1 MKNRFVSF
9 VVLFSLF
16 INICVHSIVFADTI
30 TNSSTSSEEYST
42 NIEMLDSILYGSR
55 KYVLDTLIREDFST
69 NPHAL
74 VNNLEN
80 ENLMM
85 FNVLDQ
91 YGNKD
96 NPDYNGA
103 YKTAVDIMEKVYNGE
118 EYAQSVADYITEFAA
133 GLLSIFNA
141 DAEKTMSDLT
151 YSVGELKYESII
163 KEALAADYTASD
175 GTKLSTKEA
184 ELKELERLNKGFEN
198 LKAFTS
204 FFKTFASANYGESAF
219 EDRGDY
225 FNDYLVPYGEAME
238 DVLSTFEDVN
248 NDPNTED
255 MIKFTSFLAAL
266 TQYERYEAQQKQ
278 LANDVYY
285 YAPTFFIDEE
295 NLGYIKGA
303 DKAISTISKTI
314 SSYMFINE
322 IRTQS
327 LDVGNSLKRM
337 SSHADKDMA
346 NILNKFSNNII
357 DAGNEQLAQYE
368 SVMQYLRNQG
378 VVTELGKDF
387 VEKQI
392 KKSIGEQVTA
402 YGSYVNAGVGST
414 VLSVATKA
422 VNVASIS
429 SWCADVTMSFGDTC
443 KKTYELKYLDKI
455 LDVAHLT
462 YSSDLEAYLLD
473 KTDDNAKKVLD
484 DLLIIQKL
492 RLRGENI
499 AYSMMKGQFD
509 SPMGRLIS
517 TGTLNKDTYLLD
529 HLEWEYQCRVDALI
543 GASTVP
549 LTTQKIM
556 VNNGETLTLHYNEAK
571 GGLYAEIRKTN
582 GKSYGLAELAYR
594 FSNGIVLNSGSRM
607 ICLEDMPSVY
617 IPYVENNGADIY
629 ITQGVHLTEF
639 VQKAGNVTLGNE
651 NVTVEDLKLKGGTV
665 KSSYDVQLV
674 CDRLNVS
681 ATVPVNIPIVCKEE
695 LNVTGN
701 ISGSTVYL
709 SGSSTGGSGTVEK
722 LVVNG
727 SNNQNL
733 TGTLNVGNLTFRNT
747 GTVVQNGT
755 IYVSNTIENT
765 SSKVFGGHNTILKS
779 TGSIIGSHY
788 NSGLTLDGVTT
799 KKSVTFGDSLYTKGI
814 TTLTD
819 VKVQGLFNQQSGT
832 LNLNG
837 NAELCSDVNFGG
849 TVTQTDKSIIING
862 DLTTSGGSVTLGSL
876 ILNGKLKQSINNPIT
891 VASFTNNN
899 PKGITINAAVTVN
912 GAISSHTPITNGKS
926 ITLTENASFAD
937 DSFTGDITV
946 AGLSGEFPSQVLG
959 TIYMTNGNITQA
971 KDMECTSLQM
981 SGGTLNIENS
991 DTTITGVFDFG
1002 AGTVNLTNANLTV
1015 KNLQKAYT
1023 SGGTINIDADSKY
1036 TNSTDAVLSGTV
1048 TGDGTYYVQG
1058 DLTNNGTVNVGSMI
1072 ITSKLPTT
1080 ISGNNINTAHLS
1092 INSPK
1097 GVTINNKINV
1107 SQSYTSTGKVV
1118 NPENILFSGGN
1129 NINDDV
1135 VYTVPLNIEG
1145 DLIVDGKT
1153 VIAKD
1158 DITVKGNITVCN
1170 GGKLITENLT
1180 LTNGSLTVSGD
1191 STLTIG
1197 GLARLTGTSSNTI
1210 SVDETSEIDFKKLA
1224 IVSTY
1229 SSITNDGIL
1238 RFGGDV
1244 SISSATLTG
1253 SGTMYLRGD
1262 LYSSSLTINR
1272 FGTLNLNGLLPQK
1285 LSCSSSPTFDNII
1298 ISNPSR
1304 GGVTFNN
1311 TFYYYETYE
1320 KGENTVSGT
1329 VSHKEA

>member
-1 MKNRFVSF
+1 MKRFLSWLVII
-9 VVLFSLF
+9 SLLVNTCTIF
-16 INICVHSIVFADTI
+16 IGADT
-30 TNSSTSSEEYST
+30 TGEANGDNEYST
-42 NIEMLDSILYGSR
+42 NIDMLDSILYGNR
-55 KYVLDTLIREDFST
+55 RYVLDTLVRGDLST

-74 VNNLEN
+74 VNDLEN

-96 NPDYNGA
+96 NPDYSGA

-133 GLLSIFNA
+133 GLLSIFNT
-141 DAEKTMSDLT
+141 DAEKAMSDLT

-198 LKAFTS
+198 LKAFTG
-204 FFKTFASANYGESAF
+204 FFKSFASANYGESAF

-225 FNDYLVPYGEAME
+225 LNEYLIPYGEAME
-238 DVLSTFEDVN
+238 DVLDTFKDVN
-248 NDPNTED
+248 DNPNTED
-255 MIKFTSFLAAL
+255 MIKFASFLAAL
-266 TQYERYEAQQKQ
+266 VQFERYEAQQKQ
-278 LANDVYY
+278 LSSDIYY
-285 YAPTFFIDEE
+285 YAPVFFIDEE

-337 SSHADKDMA
+337 SSHANKDMA

-378 VVTELGKDF
+378 VVTEAGKDF

-422 VNVASIS
+422 VNVANIS

-455 LDVAHLT
+455 LDVAHST
-462 YSSDLEAYLLD
+462 YSSDLEAYLTD
-473 KTDDNAKKVLD
+473 KTDENAKKVLD

-517 TGTLNKDTYLLD
+517 TGTLNQDTYLLD
-529 HLEWEYQCRVDALI
+529 HLEWEYQRRVDALI

-549 LTTQKIM
+549 LTTQKIT

-571 GGLYAEIRKTN
+571 GGLYAEITKSN

-594 FSNGIVLNSGSRM
+594 FSNGIVLNSGSKM
-607 ICLEDMPSVY
+607 FCFEEMPSIY
-617 IPYVENNGADIY
+617 IPYIENNGADIY
-629 ITQGVHLTEF
+629 ITEGVHLTEL
-639 VQKAGNVTLGNE
+639 VQKSGNVTLGNE
-651 NVTVEDLKLKGGTV
+651 NVTVEDLKLKGGVV
-665 KSSYDVQLV
+665 KSSYNVQLV

-681 ATVPVNIPIVCKEE
+681 ATVPVNIPIICKEK

-727 SNNQNL
+727 NGNQNL
-733 TGTLNVGNLTFRNT
+733 SGTLNVGNLTFRNT
-747 GTVVQNGT
+747 GMVIQNGT
-755 IYVSNTIENT
+755 IYVSNAVENT
-765 SSKVFGGHNTILKS
+765 FSKVLSGHNTILKS
-779 TGSIIGSHY
+779 TGSVSGSHY
-788 NSGLTLDGVTT
+788 NSGLTLDGVTINKT
-799 KKSVTFGDSLYTKGI
+799 VTFGDALYTKGT
-814 TTLTD
+814 TTLAD

-837 NAELCSDVNFGG
+837 NSELCSDVNFGG
-849 TVTQTDKSIIING
+849 TVTQTEKSISING
-862 DLTTSGGSVTLGSL
+862 DLTTSGGNVTLGELS
-876 ILNGKLKQSINNPIT
+876 LNGKLKQSINNPIT
-891 VASFTNNN
+891 VASLTNNN
-899 PKGITINAAVTVN
+899 PKGITVNAAVTVD
-912 GAISSHTPITNGKS
+912 GQISSVNPITNGKN
-926 ITLTENASFAD
+926 ITLTETASFAD

-946 AGLSGEFPSQVLG
+946 AGLTGEFPSEVLG
-959 TIYMTNGNITQA
+959 TIYMTGGNITQS

-981 SGGTLNIENS
+981 SGGTLNIDNS

-1002 AGTVNLTNANLTV
+1002 AGTVNLTKANLTV
-1015 KNLQKAYT
+1015 KSLQKAYA

-1058 DLTNNGTVNVGSMI
+1058 DLTNNGTVNAGSMI
-1072 ITSKLPTT
+1072 ITSKLPAT
-1080 ISGNNINTAHLS
+1080 ISGNNINTANLS

-1107 SQSYTSTGKVV
+1107 SQSYTSTGKVI
-1118 NPENILFSGGN
+1118 NPENILFLGGS
-1129 NINDDV
+1129 NIDEDI
-1135 VYTVPLNIEG
+1135 VYTVPINIEG

-1158 DITVKGNITVCN
+1158 DITVKGNIVIQN
-1170 GGKLITENLT
+1170 GGTLITENLT
-1180 LTNGSLTVSGD
+1180 LTSGSLTVNND
-1191 STLTIG
+1191 STLTVD

-1210 SVDETSEIDFKKLA
+1210 SVDETSEIDFKRLS
-1224 IVSTY
+1224 IISTFA
-1229 SSITNDGIL
+1229 SLTNNGTL
-1238 RFGGDV
+1238 RFGGDT

-1262 LYSSSLTINR
+1262 LYSSSLTVNR
-1272 FGTLNLNGLLPQK
+1272 LGKLVLNGLLPQK

-1298 ISNPSR
+1298 VSNPSR
-1304 GGVTFNN
+1304 SGVTFNN

-1320 KGENTVSGT
+1320 YGINTVSGT